1 MTEAQP
7 GEFISLLAAGLGL
20 TNPPFEAG
28 HRGQAVN
35 FDGVDQY
42 VELTGYQGIL
52 GTNPFSISAWIKTSG
67 NGTMVGWGSTAGGV
81 TRVEFR
87 VDQNRLR
94 CESSGNVQGNTT
106 LPDGEWIHA
115 AVTVI
120 ENASIDDPDVLLYLN
135 GVVDNRT
142 STGAAAPL
150 NMAAGFD
157 VTIGRR
163 HSAGQR
169 WFIGSMDEVR
179 IYDRTLSAGEVAG
192 LSGRI
197 QDFDR
202 P

>member
-1 MTEAQP
+1 MGGA
-7 GEFISLLAAGLGL
+7 S
-20 TNPPFEAG
+20 PPFEAG
-28 HRGQAVN
+28 HLGQAVN

-42 VELTGYQGIL
+42 VEITGYKGIL
-52 GTNPFSISAWIKTSG
+52 GPNPFSISAWIKTSG
-67 NGTMVGWGSTAGGV
+67 NGTMVGWGSTAAGV

-94 CESSGNVQGNTT
+94 CESSGNVQGDTT
-106 LPDGEWIHA
+106 LPDSEWIHV

-135 GVVDNRT
+135 GQVDNRT

-150 NMAAGFD
+150 DMAPGFD

-163 HSAGQR
+163 HSGQQR
-169 WFIGSMDEVR
+169 WFFGSMDEVR
-179 IYDRTLSAGEVAG
+179 IYDRALSAGEVAG
-192 LSGRI
+192 LAGRI
-197 QDFDR
+197 LAFDR